1 MSNIVELKTFQEGLE
16 VQYEVVTPVDMSSP
30 ISDEKARIIRELSS
44 IEECLAKNQEI
55 IDQLDSEIDRLT
67 NKADGFDYTVAVV
80 SGVLTGMIDAFFVSE
95 FDFESLKA
103 DAHKHVNH
111 FIEKYA
117 KFRGYKDK
125 GKGLKGAII
134 FLENKFKVDQD
145 NVFKGLH
152 ISSDRLHHLEDLA
165 HHPTILGMMSSI
177 AVSFFR
183 TALFVEKDGKKH
195 SIRLEIDKK
204 QLIKVWAPIVI
215 SGILRWVV
223 HLAESKYLES
233 YLKELPKPIH
243 KLLVALSYSPAVV
256 DVLKVV
262 DNWFGHLVSDMGGSK
277 NTPGGGMGIPGIFI
291 SLLKEISYSKKINK
305 TGLSEY
311 VSDLY
316 SKDKWDLRAE
326 EAIAEYAGKQAIPV
340 VLNELLVRTFYF
352 VRHLVSE
359 YRECGSWNGINWDN
373 VVPWRNRTIT
383 RMLTISAGTFMA
395 VDAADAARRAGKN
408 SGGEPAIFFA
418 NMVLRINFVGIGR
431 FAISLGTDVYMGYKR
446 ERLRDEKMFRM
457 MEQILLTDA
466 KLFYTQADMWI
477 EAKDAAEAIEN
488 MERTAIASINY
499 FRDALL
505 EISIDIEN
513 IRTYR
518 PGIERN
524 NPNLLNDISTLLKY
538 GTEDGR

>member
-1 MSNIVELKTFQEGLE
+1 MSTLVELKTVQDGIE
-16 VQYEVVTPVDMSSP
+16 VQYEVVTPVDIKSP
-30 ISDEKARIIRELSS
+30 ISEEEADIIKKLSS
-44 IEECLAKNQEI
+44 VDECLAKNQEI

-67 NKADGFDYTVAVV
+67 NKADGLDYTVAVA
-80 SGVLTGMIDAFFVSE
+80 SGVLAGMIDAFFVGE

-125 GKGLKGAII
+125 GKGLKGAIT

-233 YLKELPKPIH
+233 YSKELPKPIH

-352 VRHLVSE
+352 VRQLIAE
-359 YRECGSWNGINWDN
+359 YKKNRNWEGINWNN
-373 VVPWRNRTIT
+373 VVPWRNRTII
-383 RMLTISAGTFMA
+383 RMLTISTGTFMA
-395 VDAADAARRAGKN
+395 VDAADAAILAGKN
-408 SGGEPAIFFA
+408 SGGEPATFFA

-431 FAISLGTDVYMGYKR
+431 FAIALGTDVYMGYKR
-446 ERLRDEKMFRM
+446 DRLRDEKMNLLS
-457 MEQILLTDA
+457 EQIHLSDA
-466 KLFYTQADMWI
+466 KVFYKEAEMWI
-477 EAKDAAEAIEN
+477 AAKDAAEAIDN
-488 MERTAIASINY
+488 MERIAVKAIDY
-499 FRDALL
+499 FRDSLN
-505 EISIDIEN
+505 EISLCLDNIGGYRTDIE
-513 IRTYR
+513 I
-518 PGIERN
+518 N
-524 NPNLLNDISTLLKY
+524 NPELLDEISNLLLY
-538 GTEDGR
+538 GTED